1 MQIPSYGASLN
12 LYAGE
17 DDVAL
22 LGGMTYQMIADL
34 LNDAKVISAGMG
46 GGNARN
52 VDCYVAHLAVGHV
65 EGPQVRYPSAG
76 LTGFVQRRPMHL
88 KRSAAM
94 VRKAYQR
101 TVRCAQVTFEV
112 TRT

>member
-52 VDCYVAHLAVGHV
+52 VDCW
-65 EGPQVRYPSAG
+65 
-76 LTGFVQRRPMHL
+76 
-88 KRSAAM
+88 
-94 VRKAYQR
+94 
-101 TVRCAQVTFEV
+101 
-112 TRT
+112 

>member
-1 MQIPSYGASLN
+1 MRTAVSDAMPAESQTAAPRCTDKKTCNN
-12 LYAGE
+12 L
-17 DDVAL
+17 
-22 LGGMTYQMIADL
+22 DL
-34 LNDAKVISAGMG
+34 LPHATESELVH
-46 GGNARN
+46 
-52 VDCYVAHLAVGHV
+52 VAHIAVGHV

-94 VRKAYQR
+94 VRKAYQP

-112 TRT
+112 ART